1 MGNEKLSVT
10 VIAIIMQYNMLNYN
24 TYFIINRIYFT
35 DQIAKYTLVSFL
47 KSQIANVEQTIG
59 NSHGRHS
66 AVQELRQ
73 RDY

>member
-1 MGNEKLSVT
+1 
-10 VIAIIMQYNMLNYN
+10 MLNYN

-35 DQIAKYTLVSFL
+35 DQIAKYTFFFW

>member
-1 MGNEKLSVT
+1 MKIFSVT
-10 VIAIIMQYNMLNYN
+10 VIAIIMRYNMLNYN

-35 DQIAKYTLVSFL
+35 DQIAKYTFFFW